1 MCIQIEY
8 LFDRSTTASDCCD
21 ANRGRFDD
29 WAPTMDESDA
39 FESEEDSSK
48 EALAS
53 KLVVISF
60 MDCEARIDDWS
71 DRELMSR
78 LAPVSSL
85 EEGRDDVVEGSDD
98 GGGTDSKLT
107 VISLPFIKVDADVD
121 MEVFVTLDVAMA
133 AAVVAAAATLRAAL
147 ILFCL
152 LRIFMPTRKTLCKS
166 FIRRM
171 SSSSWRKSGYQS
183 SFSERNNHCNRCGY
197 CLCFDQYSR

>member
-1 MCIQIEY
+1 MI
-8 LFDRSTTASDCCD
+8 
-21 ANRGRFDD
+21 
-29 WAPTMDESDA
+29 
-39 FESEEDSSK
+39 
-48 EALAS
+48 
-53 KLVVISF
+53 
-60 MDCEARIDDWS
+60 IDNWL
-71 DRELMSR
+71 DREMMLR
-78 LAPVSSL
+78 LALVLSL
-85 EEGRDDVVEGSDD
+85 EEGKDEIVEGLYDQ
-98 GGGTDSKLT
+98 GGVNSKQA

-171 SSSSWRKSGYQS
+171 SSSSWRESGYQS